1 MALWVLGREH
11 HLETYRANYRGN
23 VVTARVNDAAD
34 ERMFMCYHDL
44 IYWESVELFD
54 SQKSLVSLDKLQVDE
69 IVIAHEHSFVS
80 SIIHPSRNDI
90 TAIVSTIS
98 LQMMFSS
105 KHPQGHFNGPW
116 PTGCVFIG
124 FRENKFSWHLTQF
137 LGFSEHKWTTSV
149 ANTTR
154 SLFKKEKQFV
164 RSLFLRYGIEASFS
178 QTEKESVS
186 RV

>member
-1 MALWVLGREH
+1 
-11 HLETYRANYRGN
+11 
-23 VVTARVNDAAD
+23 
-34 ERMFMCYHDL
+34 
-44 IYWESVELFD
+44 
-54 SQKSLVSLDKLQVDE
+54 
-69 IVIAHEHSFVS
+69 
-80 SIIHPSRNDI
+80 
-90 TAIVSTIS
+90 
-98 LQMMFSS
+98 
-105 KHPQGHFNGPW
+105 
-116 PTGCVFIG
+116 
-124 FRENKFSWHLTQF
+124 